1 MRSVVSRAVP
11 PQVDGSL
18 RPVNHFGRHWLVRLA
33 GLSFERYRI
42 ARTALQGVVERMNS
56 DVVLCAGPEV
66 CQAAL
71 DGVAGEDGTVDAV
84 FAFVR

>member
-1 MRSVVSRAVP
+1 MCSVVSRAVP

-18 RPVNHFGRHWLVRLA
+18 RPVNHFGRHWLVRLT
-33 GLSFERYRI
+33 GLSLERYGI
-42 ARTALQGVVERMNS
+42 ARSALEGVVERMNP

-71 DGVAGEDGTVDAV
+71 DGVSGEDGTIDAV